1 MSSELS
7 EIRKKINSLPEGEKK
22 MLLRELDR
30 PAGATT
36 LGWQALA
43 VYHAIRR
50 EVTAMS
56 ERDEAAERFARD
68 YGQKKFD
75 EKVDFAF
82 QYISATREV
91 MRRPQ
96 VEALLCLVFSCLAS
110 DMRQRSV
117 PVTGKTLLDQL
128 SYAPHAVDQRYPGYA
143 AASMLHCIA

>member
-1 MSSELS
+1 MSSELV

-22 MLLRELDR
+22 MLLRELER
-30 PAGATT
+30 PEAAA

-43 VYHAIRR
+43 VYRAIRR

-56 ERDEAAERFARD
+56 ERDEAAERFVRD

-75 EKVDFAF
+75 EKLDFAF

-96 VEALLCLVFSCLAS
+96 VEALLCLVFNCLAS

-128 SYAPHAVDQRYPGYA
+128 NYAPHAVDQRYPGYA
-143 AASMLHCIA
+143 EARMLHCIA